1 MTTDALPFG
10 KDRQPEYPET
20 EARGKLSRKDRA
32 RLCLKQAG
40 KCAGCGVKPVYGWEF
55 DHVSELWEGGTNHFS
70 NWQAFGSRRDCKCHA
85 VKTAAA
91 ARRRAKMHRLR
102 GNTGQVKRRKE
113 KGSQIQSRPFPDM
126 KLRESRDGRKWQSAG
141 FRKSAMKRTVL
152 GKVVP
157 RERI

>member
-1 MTTDALPFG
+1 MADDALPFG

-20 EARGKLSRKDRA
+20 FKRGQLNRKDRA

-40 KCAGCGVKPVYGWEF
+40 KCAGCAMKPRYGWEY
-55 DHVSELWEGGTNHFS
+55 DHIVELWEGGTNDFS

-102 GNTGQVKRRKE
+102 GVTGQVKRRKE
-113 KGSQIQSRPFPDM
+113 NGSKLQSRGFP
-126 KLRESRDGRKWQSAG
+126 KLAEGRDPKRWQSAG
-141 FRKSAMKRTVL
+141 FNKSLRKRMN
-152 GKVVP
+152 GKVEA
-157 RERI
+157 R